1 MTLVPTTGSGKLRR
15 IILRLIAAV
24 VLVNV
29 LVFVLGE
36 VIEGGVDGPTGSSY
50 VTHAGGLAAYA
61 ELLDE
66 YGHVVSR
73 LREPAGSD
81 LDPSV
86 TLVVVEPFPD
96 RLVEAELRAIAGF
109 VAAGGRLVAGG
120 TFATE
125 WLQELLASPPQ
136 WSPVGAG
143 TVEPVVPAPEVRGV
157 GSVQTGI
164 IGSWDNTGEAVPLL
178 ADPSGRAVAA
188 VATVGRGRLVLLA
201 DVSVLSN
208 GLLDRADNAAFA
220 LAAAGGDRREVVFHE
235 YVHGYVDGG
244 GLSTIPAGWRWALGL
259 VGVAAVVW
267 LVAKGRRLGPP
278 EQTTRPLPP
287 PRVQYVDALAATL
300 ARTRK
305 PEAATAPLRAAAR
318 RMLAARAGLPAGAPI
333 PRLVAAGREL
343 GLSDEE
349 LRALTIPGGGEE
361 QLLAA
366 GRALARLHGPR
377 AIVRADRP
385 DEGSAR

>member
-36 VIEGGVDGPTGSSY
+36 LVEGGVDGPTGSSY

-73 LREPAGSD
+73 LREPAGPA
-81 LDPSV
+81 LDPTV

-96 RLVEAELRAIAGF
+96 RLVEAELRAIARF

-136 WSPVGAG
+136 WSPIGAG
-143 TVEPVVPAPEVRGV
+143 AAQPLVPAPEVRGV
-157 GSVQTGI
+157 GSVRTGI
-164 IGSWDNTGEAVPLL
+164 IGSWEDTGEAVPLL
-178 ADPSGRAVAA
+178 ADSSGRAVAA
-188 VATVGRGRLVLLA
+188 VATVGRGRMVLLA

-220 LAAAGGDRREVVFHE
+220 LAAAGDGREVVFHE
-235 YVHGYVDGG
+235 YLHGYVDGG

-259 VGVAAVVW
+259 LGVAAVVW

-278 EQTTRPLPP
+278 EQTTRALPP

-333 PRLVAAGREL
+333 PRLVAAGKEL

-366 GRALARLHGPR
+366 GRALARLHDPR